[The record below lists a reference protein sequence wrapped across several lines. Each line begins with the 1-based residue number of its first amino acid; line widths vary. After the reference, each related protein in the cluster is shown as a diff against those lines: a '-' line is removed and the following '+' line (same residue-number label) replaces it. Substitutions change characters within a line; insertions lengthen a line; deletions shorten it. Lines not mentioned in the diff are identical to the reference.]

1 MQEPIV
7 IPSRSGRSLV
17 VGDLHLD
24 FWEEIGRDPLAEMGP
39 DFLEDLDAL
48 VIIGDLS
55 NKPKRRWTR
64 LLDGIGKL
72 IEPARVAIF
81 PGNHDY
87 YQFRLDEEAR
97 MAEMAAVAG
106 VHYAQTREIR
116 VGDSRILCATLW
128 TDLRLG
134 GDVEANMIMAGKVM
148 NDYRTIRLDKGA
160 TRLLPRHTVAVH
172 AVHRAWIEA
181 RLAEPFDGR
190 TIVAT
195 HHAPHPEA
203 TRFDE
208 AAPCYAS
215 DLTEMIGRLQP
226 DRWIFAHV
234 HRDFEAEIGATR
246 ISSATVGY
254 PGEGRDPHAAI
265 RAAVIETGLAPEPET
280 VLRDCTP

>member
-7 IPSRSGRSLV
+7 IPARSGRSLV
-17 VGDLHLD
+17 IGDLHLD
-24 FWEEIGRDPLAEMGP
+24 FWEEKGRHPLAEMGR
-39 DFLEDLDAL
+39 DFLEDIDAL
-48 VIIGDLS
+48 VIAGDLS
-55 NKPKRRWTR
+55 NKPKTRWTR
-64 LLDGIGKL
+64 LLKGIGEL
-72 IEPARVAIF
+72 VDPARVAVF

-87 YQFRLDEEAR
+87 YQFRLDDEAR
-97 MAEMAAVAG
+97 MAEMAAAAG

-116 VGDSRILCATLW
+116 VGGSRILCATLW

-134 GDVEANMIMAGKVM
+134 GNFEANMDMAARVM
-148 NDYRTIRLDKGA
+148 NDYRTIRMNKGA

-172 AVHRAWIEA
+172 AEHRAWIEA
-181 RLAEPFDGR
+181 RLAEAFDGE

-203 TRFDE
+203 ARPDE
-208 AAPCYAS
+208 SAPCYAS

-246 ISSATVGY
+246 ISSASVGY
-254 PGEGRDPHAAI
+254 PFEGRDPHAAI
-265 RAAVIETGLAPEPET
+265 RAAVIETGLIPEPDDG
-280 VLRDCTP
+280 LRDIAP